1 MDQEQK
7 NDSESKC
14 HIAGEGEGLTLFR
27 ERIKFFVN
35 KIAPRNWRLCITPKD
50 NACEPG
56 TLNIW
61 LEILD
66 CPVQDDNSD
75 DWCVA
80 RVRDMIFFPAPRCE
94 EGDSSEGV
102 RFLAD
107 VQLEIFIDKP
117 YDTSIA
123 ENLVHEL
130 SHIAELR
137 LKAWKM
143 GREMRIRQQKIE
155 WCGEEVREPHG
166 PLFLQAFR
174 RMIAR
179 TENVFGSQTTKKMW
193 EDFSGYE
200 DSLKT
205 EKGGG

>member
-1 MDQEQK
+1 M
-7 NDSESKC
+7 
-14 HIAGEGEGLTLFR
+14 
-27 ERIKFFVN
+27 
-35 KIAPRNWRLCITPKD
+35 
-50 NACEPG
+50 
-56 TLNIW
+56 NIW
-61 LEILD
+61 LRILD
-66 CPVQDDNSD
+66 NPVWDDTSG

-80 RVRDMIFFPAPRCE
+80 RVKDMMFSPAPRSA
-94 EGDSSEGV
+94 EGDSRAGI

-107 VQLEIFIDKP
+107 VQLEILIHKP
-117 YDTSIA
+117 YDTLVA
-123 ENLVHEL
+123 ENLIHEL

-166 PLFLQAFR
+166 LLFLQAFR
-174 RMIAR
+174 RMIIR
-179 TENVFGSQTTKKMW
+179 TEKAFGSQATRKMW
-193 EDFSGYE
+193 DDLSRYE